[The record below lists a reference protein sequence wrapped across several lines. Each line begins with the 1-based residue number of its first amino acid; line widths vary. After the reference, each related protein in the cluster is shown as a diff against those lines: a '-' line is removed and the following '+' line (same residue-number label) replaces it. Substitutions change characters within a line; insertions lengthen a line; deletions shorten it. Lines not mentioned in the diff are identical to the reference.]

1 MPFPIGPYRRFP
13 LQCTGRNHA
22 ELSLL
27 IAVLLLNV
35 GQAFAEWVLVDGKGE
50 EGRTV
55 YTVYVDP
62 DTIRRNADVVEF
74 WVLMDFETT
83 QTEPKPP
90 HMSVKSQRE
99 IDCTKK
105 RVRLLA
111 MTAFSG
117 NMGSGKVVHSYSDF
131 NDQGIPIE
139 RGSVAETLQN
149 VVCGKE

>member
-1 MPFPIGPYRRFP
+1 MFR
-13 LQCTGRNHA
+13 LVVM
-22 ELSLL
+22 LL
-27 IAVLLLNV
+27 ILSTGPVY
-35 GQAFAEWVLVDGKGE
+35 AEWMTVEKRDQGE
-50 EGRTV
+50 MS
-55 YTVYVDP
+55 VYVDP
-62 DTIRRNADVVEF
+62 DTIRRKGDVVEF
-74 WVLMDFETT
+74 WVLIDFETT
-83 QTEPKPP
+83 QTDPKPP

-117 NMGSGKVVHSYSDF
+117 NMGSGKVVHSYSDV